1 MSNRRFAI
9 HLLVMITTLLLVSS
23 ATVMATTVPRM
34 GSDELKTH
42 LGDETFVVL
51 DVRTGGDW
59 TGANEKILGAERV
72 DPGTVN
78 QWSDN
83 YDKEKTIILY
93 CS

>member
-1 MSNRRFAI
+1 MCNRRFAI

-23 ATVMATTVPRM
+23 VTVLAATVPRM

-42 LGDETFVVL
+42 LGDENFIVL

-59 TGANEKILGAERV
+59 TGSKEKILGAERV

-78 QWSDN
+78 QWADN